1 MFIKELWRYPI
12 KSMAGERV
20 RESSITLAG
29 IPGDRATSVL
39 DPGGRIITARTH
51 HRLLGL
57 KGSFGSDDL
66 PLIAGRPWYSN
77 RALVLVR

>member
-12 KSMAGERV
+12 KSMVGERV

-29 IPGDRATSVL
+29 IPSDRAISVVDL
-39 DPGGRIITARTH
+39 SGRIITSRTH

-57 KGSFGSDDL
+57 KDSWGGDDL
-66 PLIAGRPWYSN
+66 PLISGSPWHSN
-77 RALVLVR
+77 GIWDY